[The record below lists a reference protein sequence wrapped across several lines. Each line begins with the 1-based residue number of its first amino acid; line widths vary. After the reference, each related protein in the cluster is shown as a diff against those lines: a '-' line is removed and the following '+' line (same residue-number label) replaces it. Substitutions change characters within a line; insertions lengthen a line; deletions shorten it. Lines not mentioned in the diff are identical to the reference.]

1 MSDEKE
7 DSGDVVNLSD
17 SVHVGDNV
25 VGSRSGDINV
35 SGSTIPQCPICLT
48 PLSNDPKLNNG
59 LICFF
64 SGCDAR
70 FCEHCESFYRAHRP
84 LGKPPYCNDHYI
96 PPEEESNSEDSSDS
110 LVDFAKNFP
119 ERVMPEPPPVPQL
132 IQVKLVEKDLFN
144 SYGGAAYGLD
154 PDKLSLI
161 CLFKNE
167 FTKPV
172 RAFKGTMRFSDL
184 FHHHIMSMGVTIEL
198 AIPPGKAKKWP
209 GAMSYNQ
216 FMSDHSRLASIDID
230 DLGYEL
236 ELESV
241 IFRDGTRFP

>member
-1 MSDEKE
+1 MSDEGE
-7 DSGDVVNLSD
+7 DSGDVGNLSD

-25 VGSRSGDINV
+25 VGARSGDINV
-35 SGSTIPQCPICLT
+35 SGGTIPQCPICRT

-64 SGCDAR
+64 SGCDTR

-84 LGKPPYCNDHYI
+84 RGKAPYCNDHYI
-96 PPEEESNSEDSSDS
+96 PPEGESNSEDSPDS
-110 LVDFAKNFP
+110 LVDFAENFP
-119 ERVMPEPPPVPQL
+119 ERVMPEPPPVPQM
-132 IQVKLVEKDLFN
+132 IQVKLVKKELYN
-144 SYGGAAYGLD
+144 SFGIGGIM
-154 PDKLSLI
+154 DKLSLV

-184 FHHHIMSMGVTIEL
+184 FHNHIMSMGVTIEL
-198 AIPPGKAKKWP
+198 KIPSGKAKKWP

-216 FMSDHSRLASIDID
+216 FVSDHVRLASIDIN